1 MLILFVPFGRLS
13 AIQEEPIPQA
23 LPWVQG
29 TPIGATNGANAAQ
42 ADDPP
47 STPTGHG
54 NHRVTN

>member
-1 MLILFVPFGRLS
+1 LYLFG
-13 AIQEEPIPQA
+13 AIQEEPKPQA
-23 LPWVQG
+23 LPLVQG